1 VARTISPM
9 RILVVEDEDSI
20 ADFVRRGLESE
31 GYSVT
36 WTSDGLEGEALALGG
51 GFDLVLLDLM
61 LPGRSGIDVLS
72 SVRKAFPALP
82 VILLTARGDVD
93 DRVRGLD
100 AGATDYVPKPFSFEE
115 LAARVRAHLR
125 TSEQEAVTRLEAGD
139 LVINLLPRHVERAGR
154 PISLSATEF
163 DLLALLARHVGEVVS
178 REQILAAV
186 WGYDFDPGTNVVGV
200 YVSYLRKKLALPG
213 HPAPIETVR
222 SVGYRL
228 RGDG

>member
-1 VARTISPM
+1 M

-36 WTSDGLEGEALALGG
+36 CASDGLEGEAHALGG

-61 LPGRSGIDVLS
+61 LPGRSGLDVLA
-72 SVRKAFPALP
+72 SVRRAFPTLP
-82 VILLTARGDVD
+82 VILLTARGDLD

-100 AGATDYVPKPFSFEE
+100 AGATDYIAKPFSFEE

-125 TSEQEAVTRLEAGD
+125 TFEQEAVTRLEAGD
-139 LVINLLPRHVERAGR
+139 LAINLLHRQVERAGR
-154 PISLSATEF
+154 TISLSATEF
-163 DLLALLARHVGEVVS
+163 DLLALLARHVGEVLS
-178 REQILAAV
+178 REQILTAV
-186 WGYDFDPGTNVVGV
+186 WGYEFDPGTNVVGV

-213 HPAPIETVR
+213 RPAPIETVR

-228 RGDG
+228 RADG